1 MPSRDHGPGSGPNF
15 GPLAASAGAQAFAG
29 DDGVTRAQPIR
40 VVRYAKARLEVTQG
54 PERGKRVVF
63 NGTPFRIGSSS
74 ECSLV
79 LTDDTVSRH
88 HCQVIATAE
97 GIRVRDDGSKN
108 GIFAGDVRVID
119 SVFVKPFRLRLG
131 ATELAI
137 TPLDD
142 TIEREQSVS
151 ERFGDLLGRSAPMRE
166 LFADLMR
173 IAPTELSVLIEGET
187 GTGKE
192 LVAESIH
199 RASPRA
205 NGPYG
210 VFDCG
215 AVAPT
220 LAESELFGHEKGAF
234 TGAISARAGVF
245 EQAEGGTIFL
255 DELGE
260 LPRELQPKLLRVL
273 EKREVRRVGSNR
285 TVPIDVRL
293 ISATNRNLRAEVDL
307 GNFREDVYFR
317 VAATQVH
324 VPPLRDRLDDL
335 PLLVQHFLERQ
346 RPPRNVE
353 EVPPHMWEMLRSY
366 RWPGNVRELQNAVQ
380 RMLVTPERTLGSAPP
395 RAPASAPPAPP
406 ESRLEPL
413 RIARRQAVDDF
424 ERSYLQR
431 VLGRTDGN
439 VTRPAAIAEVARQ
452 MIQKLLKK
460 HALENGG

>member
-1 MPSRDHGPGSGPNF
+1 LPIRP
-15 GPLAASAGAQAFAG
+15 AGRLDRARRLVM
-29 DDGVTRAQPIR
+29 DDVTRSQPTR
-40 VVRYAKARLEVTQG
+40 VVQYAKAQLEVAQG
-54 PERGKRVVF
+54 PERGKQLVF
-63 NGTPFRIGSSS
+63 NGSPLRIGSSS
-74 ECSLV
+74 ECTLV

-88 HCQVIATAE
+88 HCQVIATRE
-97 GIRVRDDGSKN
+97 GIRVRDEGSTN
-108 GIFAGDVRVID
+108 GIFVGDVRVID

-131 ATELAI
+131 STVLAI
-137 TPLDD
+137 TPLED
-142 TIEREQSVS
+142 TVNREQSVS

-192 LVAESIH
+192 LVADSIH
-199 RASPRA
+199 RASGRSQ
-205 NGPYG
+205 GPYV
-210 VFDCG
+210 VFDCS
-215 AVAPT
+215 AVAPN

-234 TGAISARAGVF
+234 TGAVTSRAGVF
-245 EQAEGGTIFL
+245 EQADGGTIFL

-273 EKREVRRVGSNR
+273 EKRELRRVGSNR
-285 TVPIDVRL
+285 TVQVDVRL

-317 VAATQVH
+317 VAATQVY

-346 RPPRNVE
+346 NPPRNVDD
-353 EVPPHMWEMLRSY
+353 VPAHLWEILRSY

-380 RMLVTPERTLGSAPP
+380 RMLVTPERTLSAAPP
-395 RAPASAPPAPP
+395 RSPASVPPPAP
-406 ESRLEPL
+406 EAKLEPL

-424 ERSYLQR
+424 ERNYLQR
-431 VLGRTDGN
+431 ALGRTDGN
-439 VTRPAAIAEVARQ
+439 VTRAAAIAEVSRQ

-460 HALENGG
+460 HALGAED